1 MLMTPTDIS
10 YLSTLSRM
18 TRIDTVIEC
27 PECGEVLPDS
37 YLDQLEFARDHG
49 LIDRREIGAPTSDL
63 TLVIGCEGYHILDAS
78 TGREKDHSDC

>member
-1 MLMTPTDIS
+1 
-10 YLSTLSRM
+10 
-18 TRIDTVIEC
+18 
-27 PECGEVLPDS
+27 
-37 YLDQLEFARDHG
+37 LEFARDHG